1 MKEKESEELQ
11 KLSLFYGMT
20 EEEIHKLIECS
31 HSMIREYKAKEMV
44 MEKGRK
50 ITHFGVVLEGRLQM
64 VLDDYSGNRDVFLTI
79 EPAQLFGE
87 VFAFAGMA
95 ELPADIEAI
104 EKSRVLFLDYSR
116 IRNVCRHSCTFHSNL
131 LSNLLKIVAQN
142 NLALNEKIEI
152 MSKRTTK
159 EKIMAFLI
167 KEAKRQGTASFEI
180 EMDRQTMADY
190 LGVERSAMS
199 AEIGKLRKEGRIQ
212 AEKRRFTIL
221 DQLETEA

>member
-1 MKEKESEELQ
+1 MNEKESEELQ

-20 EEEIHKLIECS
+20 EEEIDKLIECS
-31 HSMIREYKAKEMV
+31 HSMIREYKAKELV

-64 VLDDYSGNRDVFLTI
+64 VQDDYSGNRDVFLTI

-104 EKSRVLFLDYSR
+104 EKSRVLFLDYNR

-142 NLALNEKIEI
+142 NLA
-152 MSKRTTK
+152 MYAR
-159 EKIMAFLI
+159 
-167 KEAKRQGTASFEI
+167 
-180 EMDRQTMADY
+180 
-190 LGVERSAMS
+190 
-199 AEIGKLRKEGRIQ
+199 
-212 AEKRRFTIL
+212 
-221 DQLETEA
+221 